1 MISMVTP
8 LLYSEQ
14 QLVKK
19 VMAGGSSISVPIV
32 ASLML
37 ILKPV
42 NVSGKAER
50 GM

>member
-14 QLVKK
+14 QLL
-19 VMAGGSSISVPIV
+19 MAGGSSISVPIV

-42 NVSGKAER
+42 NVSGKAES